1 MKKILILSLLISCSQ
16 FFMSCE
22 NWFDVNPKS
31 QVKNDILLENENG
44 YKTALFGIYTTM
56 ATPALY
62 GQELT
67 MSLLDVLAQYY
78 TINDNYHN
86 FYNASIYNYEASTV
100 KSKFDAIGK
109 TMYKTIMNCNNL
121 LENMEGRQ
129 ELFSGHNYELIRGET
144 LGLRAYLHFDLLR
157 MFAPSFTVGANA
169 AAIPYVDRVTRTPF
183 PQLTNMAVTEK
194 ILQDCEEAL
203 SLLEVSDPFGPAA
216 DNTEPEDEF
225 LRNREERMNY
235 YAVKALMA
243 RVYLWAGQTPK
254 AGNIANEL
262 IAHPLLGT
270 NRILFRLYSDKI
282 TTMSD
287 DYFTVNSENNLQLSL
302 SQNQRK
308 EFYETEKRLNE
319 INHLKTKYGNSYEK
333 IMDYCKKQEERIEIL
348 ENYDA
353 YMQELKA
360 SCEQL
365 EQDYLKRAQKLS
377 TLRKKKANMLEKKIQ
392 KGLEDLN
399 FEQVQFEIHFA
410 EKKEYSKDG
419 IDDAEFRIS
428 LNQGQQV
435 KPLTEVASGGELS
448 RIMLAIKAVMAD
460 KDEIETLI
468 FDEIDVGI
476 SGRTAQKVSEKMA
489 LIGKEHQVICI
500 THLAQ
505 IAAMADQHFLIE
517 KKTEDA
523 VTRTHIYPLT
533 EEKSVEEL
541 ARILGGAKITDTVI
555 QSAKEMKNLA
565 GQIK

>member
-31 QVKNDILLENENG
+31 QVKNDILFENENG

-100 KSKFDAIGK
+100 KSKFDAIWK

-169 AAIPYVDRVTRTPF
+169 AAIPYVDLVTRTPF

-282 TTMSD
+282 PTMSD
-287 DYFTVNSENNLQLSL
+287 DYFTANSENNSQLSL

-308 EFYETEKRLNE
+308 EFYETEKYESSDKRIPSWLILNPNTIESDANTGRYFVSKYNQNGPMNQGIPLLRMTE
-319 INHLKTKYGNSYEK
+319 IQYICAECQSEPAKGL
-333 IMDYCKKQEERIEIL
+333 
-348 ENYDA
+348 
-353 YMQELKA
+353 
-360 SCEQL
+360 
-365 EQDYLKRAQKLS
+365 DYLNTVRHEYGIPA
-377 TLRKKKANMLEKKIQ
+377 AF
-392 KGLEDLN
+392 DLTKEN
-399 FEQVQFEIHFA
+399 CVFEEELF
-410 EKKEYSKDG
+410 KEYRKSFLAEGQLFFFLKRKDYTDIPG
-419 IDDAEFRIS
+419 ALNIENPRKIFCFPLPDDEKEFG
-428 LNQGQQV
+428 N
-435 KPLTEVASGGELS
+435 
-448 RIMLAIKAVMAD
+448 
-460 KDEIETLI
+460 LI
-468 FDEIDVGI
+468 
-476 SGRTAQKVSEKMA
+476 TK
-489 LIGKEHQVICI
+489 
-500 THLAQ
+500 
-505 IAAMADQHFLIE
+505 
-517 KKTEDA
+517 
-523 VTRTHIYPLT
+523 
-533 EEKSVEEL
+533 
-541 ARILGGAKITDTVI
+541 
-555 QSAKEMKNLA
+555 
-565 GQIK
+565 

>member
-31 QVKNDILLENENG
+31 QVKNDILFENENG

-100 KSKFDAIGK
+100 KSKFDAIWK

-308 EFYETEKRLNE
+308 EFYETEIALRKQLKYPPFCDIIIIGFNSLDENE
-319 INHLKTKYGNSYEK
+319 IKKVSNKSYEYL
-333 IMDYCKKQEERIEIL
+333 IKKLNNEKFIS
-348 ENYDA
+348 
-353 YMQELKA
+353 KA
-360 SCEQL
+360 PTNVIDME
-365 EQDYLKRAQKLS
+365 
-377 TLRKKKANMLEKKIQ
+377 RKKML
-392 KGLEDLN
+392 
-399 FEQVQFEIHFA
+399 
-410 EKKEYSKDG
+410 
-419 IDDAEFRIS
+419 DAENTITSLKDSIS
-428 LNQGQQV
+428 KL
-435 KPLTEVASGGELS
+435 KEL
-448 RIMLAIKAVMAD
+448 L
-460 KDEIETLI
+460 
-468 FDEIDVGI
+468 
-476 SGRTAQKVSEKMA
+476 
-489 LIGKEHQVICI
+489 
-500 THLAQ
+500 
-505 IAAMADQHFLIE
+505 
-517 KKTEDA
+517 
-523 VTRTHIYPLT
+523 
-533 EEKSVEEL
+533 
-541 ARILGGAKITDTVI
+541 
-555 QSAKEMKNLA
+555 
-565 GQIK
+565 

>member
-22 NWFDVNPKS
+22 NWFDVNPKC
-31 QVKNDILLENENG
+31 QVKNDILFENENG

-100 KSKFDAIGK
+100 KSKFDAIWK

-308 EFYETEKRLNE
+308 EFYETEKYESSDNRIPSWLILNPNTIESDANTGRYFVSKYNQNGPMNQGIPLLRMTE
-319 INHLKTKYGNSYEK
+319 IQYICAECQAEPAKGL
-333 IMDYCKKQEERIEIL
+333 
-348 ENYDA
+348 
-353 YMQELKA
+353 
-360 SCEQL
+360 
-365 EQDYLKRAQKLS
+365 DYLNTVRHEYGIPA
-377 TLRKKKANMLEKKIQ
+377 AF
-392 KGLEDLN
+392 DLTKEN
-399 FEQVQFEIHFA
+399 CVFEEELF
-410 EKKEYSKDG
+410 KEYRKSFLAEGQLFFFLKRKDYTDIPG
-419 IDDAEFRIS
+419 ALNIENPRKIFCFPLPDDEKEFG
-428 LNQGQQV
+428 N
-435 KPLTEVASGGELS
+435 
-448 RIMLAIKAVMAD
+448 
-460 KDEIETLI
+460 LI
-468 FDEIDVGI
+468 
-476 SGRTAQKVSEKMA
+476 TK
-489 LIGKEHQVICI
+489 
-500 THLAQ
+500 
-505 IAAMADQHFLIE
+505 
-517 KKTEDA
+517 
-523 VTRTHIYPLT
+523 
-533 EEKSVEEL
+533 
-541 ARILGGAKITDTVI
+541 
-555 QSAKEMKNLA
+555 
-565 GQIK
+565 